1 MRKSIFEVTPDEL
14 LDDEKVAQLK
24 KEMSLKIKIRRQLR
38 EKTHQK
44 ELFDPSKHEHF
55 LAQGFPPEEADT
67 LAFQRFKERT
77 DDAYEPPEMR

>member
-44 ELFDPSKHEHF
+44 ELFDPSK
-55 LAQGFPPEEADT
+55 PRKT
-67 LAFQRFKERT
+67 NV
-77 DDAYEPPEMR
+77 